1 MRHCLHMF
9 YVDANKS
16 KQLLTMSFSRQVD
29 MDEMKS
35 CLDET
40 ECSLAEME
48 PGFQL
53 LTDLSNLESMDSTCT
68 VYIGQ
73 IMDLCSTR
81 GVSAVFRVIPDPKT
95 DLGYTLMSLFH
106 YSRDVRI
113 MTFENLEE
121 AMRRLA
127 PDDTIERDTAAA

>member
-1 MRHCLHMF
+1 MF
-9 YVDANKS
+9 YVTADKS
-16 KQLLTMSFSRQVD
+16 KQLVTMTFSRQVD

-35 CLDET
+35 CLDQT

-53 LTDLSNLESMDSTCT
+53 LTDLSNLESMDSPCT
-68 VYIGQ
+68 AYIGQ
-73 IMDLCSTR
+73 IMDLCNTR

-106 YSRDVRI
+106 YSQDVRT

-121 AMRRLA
+121 AMRSLGSDGA
-127 PDDTIERDTAAA
+127 VEGDYTVVA